1 MVTCVSSLP
10 GVGELAYLPTRVHV
24 QGDVA
29 FGSGCIA
36 SPRFASLRLPPSL
49 PSPISYRPKMFGI
62 RSLLWHVWGRL
73 GLDLAVCRF
82 CGCAGGE
89 DVVVEGVR
97 GGNGRLLVGR
107 PSKDDGHRWRQH
119 DVHRCSGETKGMVC
133 VCVRVRVFIFT
144 SALTSKTFVAA
155 RDHKAL
161 STLDAAEE
169 TKHSAVRYAPY
180 DAKLG
185 PKGSCVSLACT
196 RRWRGKSSFGRS
208 NRRRARRA
216 RRRKMC
222 RRRVKNGTERS
233 PSPSTRGGR
242 LLWTNNLS

>member
-1 MVTCVSSLP
+1 MCRRSRVWASSRISP
-10 GVGELAYLPTRVHV
+10 PVFMIRVMWPL
-24 QGDVA
+24 GRA
-29 FGSGCIA
+29 ASPRLA
-36 SPRFASLRLPPSL
+36 SPRFASLPPSL
-49 PSPISYRPKMFGI
+49 PSPTSYRLKMFGI

-73 GLDLAVCRF
+73 GLGLAVCRF
-82 CGCAGGE
+82 CGCTGGE

-133 VCVRVRVFIFT
+133 VCVRARACLFIFT

-161 STLDAAEE
+161 STLDAAGE

-180 DAKLG
+180 DAELG

-196 RRWRGKSSFGRS
+196 RRRREKSSFGRS
-208 NRRRARRA
+208 NRRQAPRA
-216 RRRKMC
+216 RRRKVC

-233 PSPSTRGGR
+233 PSPSTRGFR
-242 LLWTNNLS
+242 LLWTNDLS